1 MESKRIEGGAFVQSA
16 PWLDLHKTQQQ
27 RSPPTQPQSHRQA
40 NEQGLT
46 PSINLPGVGNVHE
59 HAQRAERLRRE
70 SVAAAKIQAAY
81 RGHRVRKSLRWKLPS
96 GQTLRSSLRK
106 REGPP
111 TSGVGE
117 GRESRDSSTGTLTPA
132 EEDEDKEGMPTPV
145 ISPLRSHERQSNLH
159 SHIHGHPPPI
169 SMATN
174 QQGSTSVSAARP
186 SPWQQ
191 VGGDEHSI
199 INVFTRQHERL
210 RETLNQLRDQK
221 QAESRHLGDDSETAH
236 KSPKSTSDVNVT
248 PPRVVSVDASHPY
261 SYTHTFEQ
269 VTPTKST
276 SERSPRSS
284 IFSEDSLHGSPPAKR
299 DPVSKVSPSSSSS
312 STHSHHVSP
321 GGDSVSSRS
330 RASPSAINGTTAS
343 HSNKTE
349 SKGQEQRDL
358 DVDDSVHAITPPG
371 SASFVESFASVSPR
385 SRPSSKAEPRSL
397 TQMASPHGGEDAGSS
412 GPQAPPLAV
421 DLSSA
426 ATGPA
431 PPLPPSS
438 DGRLSPRSLE
448 LKLHSELNLL
458 ETVEDSMRQIS
469 QVESARAVSLAQQ
482 ETVTLAQLLK
492 SKQQGHEQEL
502 QSVASKTEKELENA
516 RDKLKRETALLA
528 EQRLRMEREHS
539 EEMSRMREEASKVA
553 HEATLRLNEARSA
566 ASEAVI
572 RAAKDN
578 LEAAHTIAS
587 SAASAAAREA
597 VKATLASEKHHRES
611 MLRERQDEPS
621 TASSGRESPRY
632 ESDFETDSL
641 ADSETDGGHSDV
653 RPKLKPTPSTS
664 TRSHASS
671 SSSST
676 IEEEEEEEEEES
688 GRREEE
694 SVTPVAPPEE
704 VMEVTSH
711 GDATL
716 VGDISDE
723 VEESYR
729 SQSPVDELEDSH
741 GEGSR
746 VPSPMP
752 SELSP
757 SPGAGED
764 SFFQVRKLELS
775 DILNMFCMHIFS
787 ALLAL
792 CNVKCMYLQLYT
804 KGFTIFDDLYQKIAL
819 L

>member
-16 PWLDLHKTQQQ
+16 PWLDIHKTQQQ
-27 RSPPTQPQSHRQA
+27 RSPPTQPQSHHQA

-46 PSINLPGVGNVHE
+46 PSVALPGIGNVHE

-70 SVAAAKIQAAY
+70 SEAAAKIQAAY

-96 GQTLRSSLRK
+96 GQTLRSSLK
-106 REGPP
+106 KGKGPP

-117 GRESRDSSTGTLTPA
+117 GRESRDISTGTLTPA
-132 EEDEDKEGMPTPV
+132 EEDENKEGMPTPV
-145 ISPLRSHERQSNLH
+145 ISPLRSHQRQANLH
-159 SHIHGHPPPI
+159 SHIHGHPPPV
-169 SMATN
+169 SVATN
-174 QQGSTSVSAARP
+174 QQGSTSVSMARP

-221 QAESRHLGDDSETAH
+221 QAEIRHLGDDGENTRH
-236 KSPKSTSDVNVT
+236 SPKSTSGVNVT
-248 PPRVVSVDASHPY
+248 PPRAVSVDASHQY

-284 IFSEDSLHGSPPAKR
+284 IFSEDSLHGSPPAKH

-330 RASPSAINGTTAS
+330 RASSSAIDGTAVS
-343 HSNKTE
+343 HSSKTR
-349 SKGQEQRDL
+349 SKGQEQRDP

-412 GPQAPPLAV
+412 GPQAPPLVV

-426 ATGPA
+426 TTGPP
-431 PPLPPSS
+431 PPLPPPSS

-448 LKLHSELNLL
+448 LKLHSELNFL

-482 ETVTLAQLLK
+482 ETVALAQLLK
-492 SKQQGHEQEL
+492 SKQQGHKQEL
-502 QSVASKTEKELENA
+502 QSVASKTEKELEEA
-516 RDKLKRETALLA
+516 RDKLQRETALLA
-528 EQRLRMEREHS
+528 ERRKRMEREHS

-611 MLRERQDEPS
+611 MLRERHNEPS

-676 IEEEEEEEEEES
+676 IEEEEES

-704 VMEVTSH
+704 VMEVTPH

-775 DILNMFCMHIFS
+775 DILNMFCIHIFS
-787 ALLAL
+787 TLLAL
-792 CNVKCMYLQLYT
+792 CKVQCMYLQCTQRLHNNN
-804 KGFTIFDDLYQKIAL
+804 L
-819 L
+819 